1 MVRNVAVACQGGGS
15 HTAFTAGALSRLV
28 PAIEASDD
36 HRLVGLSGT
45 SGGAFSALAAWY
57 GLLADGAGVEDRL
70 HALWAEL
77 CADGPADR
85 ALNAGTVFGSW
96 AVNSGIGAP
105 QISPYYTPA
114 SEYARGRLREAL
126 ERTVAFEAI
135 PDLAGPAAPLLAV
148 GTVDINGGCF
158 EVFEDGE
165 ITRDVVLASAA
176 LPELFEAV
184 EMDGHY
190 HWDGLFSQNPPIREL
205 MYRAAADKP
214 HELWVLQ
221 INPQTYEGRPRSILE
236 IADRRNELSGNISLN
251 QELRFVEQVNEW
263 VDRGRLP
270 GDEFNH
276 TEIRRLVLDRRLP
289 LRSKLDRSPAFVR
302 RLMADGERTAA
313 SFLAEYEGLD
323 ADPA

>member
-15 HTAFTAGALSRLV
+15 HTAFTAGALARLL
-28 PAIEASDD
+28 PAVGASDD

-77 CADGPADR
+77 CADGPVDR
-85 ALNAGTVFGSW
+85 TLNAGTVLGSW

-105 QISPYYTPA
+105 QVSPYYTPA
-114 SEYARGRLREAL
+114 SEYARERLREAL
-126 ERTVAFEAI
+126 ERTVDLGAL
-135 PDLAGPAAPLLAV
+135 PGLAGPDAPLLAV
-148 GTVDINGGCF
+148 GTVDVNGGHF
-158 EVFEDGE
+158 EVFEDEE
-165 ITRDVVLASAA
+165 ITPDVMLASAA

-190 HWDGLFSQNPPIREL
+190 HWDGLFSQNPPVREL
-205 MYRAAADKP
+205 MHRTAAEKP

-251 QELRFVEQVNEW
+251 QELQFVEQVNEW
-263 VDRGRLP
+263 VDAGRLP
-270 GDEFNH
+270 EAEFNH
-276 TEIRRLVLDRRLP
+276 TEIRRLSLDRRLP
-289 LRSKLDRSPAFVR
+289 LSSKLDRSPAFVR
-302 RLMADGERTAA
+302 RLMADGERSAE
-313 SFLAEYEGLD
+313 SLLAREGPGLD
-323 ADPA
+323 PV